1 MLTFRIRNTRLHLS
15 IWFFAILYLFL
26 IMDRQQ
32 FYPLF
37 FGSIFLH
44 EAAHLIIMIWWK
56 KKILSIS
63 LLPFGIRVSTEET
76 VIQSY
81 GQEISIT
88 LAGPLANFICA
99 AGCLWCLSFHQSL
112 PLAVSAAVNLVL
124 GAFNLLPIGVLD
136 GGRLLTQFLQM
147 RGCQKTEKITSTVS
161 LLFLLPLLSFSIWLF
176 LFHGHNPSL
185 LITGIY
191 LTSTA
196 IFKAFKN

>member
-99 AGCLWCLSFHQSL
+99 AVCLWCLSFHQSL

-124 GAFNLLPIGVLD
+124 GAFNPVSYTH
-136 GGRLLTQFLQM
+136 LTWSPDHSWFLQCH
-147 RGCQKTEKITSTVS
+147 GLLCQKSC
-161 LLFLLPLLSFSIWLF
+161 LPV
-176 LFHGHNPSL
+176 PP
-185 LITGIY
+185 
-191 LTSTA
+191 
-196 IFKAFKN
+196 

>member
-63 LLPFGIRVSTEET
+63 LLPFGIRVSAEET

-81 GQEISIT
+81 GQE
-88 LAGPLANFICA
+88 
-99 AGCLWCLSFHQSL
+99 
-112 PLAVSAAVNLVL
+112 
-124 GAFNLLPIGVLD
+124 
-136 GGRLLTQFLQM
+136 
-147 RGCQKTEKITSTVS
+147 
-161 LLFLLPLLSFSIWLF
+161 FLLPWLARWPILSVPLSVYGAYHFTKVCRWLYPQQSI
-176 LFHGHNPSL
+176 
-185 LITGIY
+185 
-191 LTSTA
+191 
-196 IFKAFKN
+196 